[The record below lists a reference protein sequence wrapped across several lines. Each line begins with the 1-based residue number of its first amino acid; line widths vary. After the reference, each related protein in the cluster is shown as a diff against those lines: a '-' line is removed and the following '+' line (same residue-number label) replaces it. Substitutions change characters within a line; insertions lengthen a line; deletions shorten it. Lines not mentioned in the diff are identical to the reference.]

1 MWSCGN
7 LKLQQLYYSRK
18 EYYESDHRPVVSY
31 FVVETK
37 KIDKIKKEKV
47 LTQVYKV
54 SFFYILVFQVL

>member
-7 LKLQQLYYSRK
+7 LKIKQMFYSRR

-37 KIDKIKKEKV
+37 KIDKIKKEKIM
-47 LTQVYKV
+47 TQ
-54 SFFYILVFQVL
+54 FYQV